1 MRRTFL
7 HGTEVWELATGID
20 PLPGPAER
28 FPDEHAAERFLR
40 RVAWGEGASLRELLG
55 AEAPWLEVRRMDDR
69 EVVARL
75 ARELAAGSVR
85 AARRPPP
92 PLPRIPAGGGAASPT
107 AAAMT
112 PRQWEQAARA
122 ASPLPAPRPAAAP
135 AAPAAQ
141 TAADSAAP
149 PPAATPAADEPA
161 ALDWIEIQLVGE
173 DDAPLPGERWVVALP
188 DGSTRAG
195 VTGEDGVARLEG
207 IPSGS
212 CRVSFPDLD
221 RDAWVPA

>member
-1 MRRTFL
+1 MRRSFL
-7 HGTEVWELATGID
+7 HGTDVWELATGTD
-20 PLPGPAER
+20 PLAGPAER

-40 RVAWGEGASLRELLG
+40 RIAGGEGASLRELLG

-92 PLPRIPAGGGAASPT
+92 PLPRIPAGGGAAAP
-107 AAAMT
+107 APAPMT

-122 ASPLPAPRPAAAP
+122 ASPLPPPRPAAAS
-135 AAPAAQ
+135 ASAAQ
-141 TAADSAAP
+141 AP
-149 PPAATPAADEPA
+149 ADEPA
-161 ALDWIEIQLVGE
+161 VDEPPALDWIEIQLVGE
-173 DDAPLPGERWVVALP
+173 DDAPLPGERWTVALP
-188 DGSTRAG
+188 DGSTRSG

-207 IPSGS
+207 IPAGT

-221 RDAWVPA
+221 RDAWVPAG